1 MISFARILFRLL
13 LRLLFRAELRD
24 YTKPSGKTLI
34 VANHESFID
43 GLLLGAFLP
52 FSPTYLVHRTIATRW
67 YYKFLLS
74 FIDYLVVDS
83 TNPLALKSVIA
94 LLETGA
100 PVVIFPEGRITVT
113 GSRMKIY
120 DGPAFAAAK
129 AGAQVLPIHIDGPIN
144 SYFSRMPGDFPKRW
158 FPKITMT
165 MHAPL
170 PLPMP
175 EAPRARDRRR
185 MASEQLRRIMQ
196 IAELDSRKETTI
208 PDLFLD
214 QVKRFGKERPFVE
227 DVRGKE
233 ETFGDVLKMTLA
245 LGRLTAKWTREG
257 ERVGVL
263 MPTATPTA
271 AMILGMMA
279 MRRVPAM
286 LNYTSG
292 REGLENAC
300 RIAEIKTIYASRAFI
315 EKAKLT
321 AMMEQFSGAKVLYLE
336 DLRKHFGLFDK
347 LWLICF
353 ALRFPRAA
361 TMRSNP
367 KDTAVV
373 LFTSGSEGKPKGVAL
388 SHSSILANVAQVRAV
403 IEISH
408 QDKFL
413 NALPLFHSF
422 GLVAGLVIPM
432 AVGSRVFL
440 YPSPLHYRVI
450 PEILYDRDCT
460 VLFATSTFL
469 GNYAKFAHPYDFY
482 KLRYVVSGAEKLNE
496 DVRRLYF
503 EKFGVRILEGYGATE
518 CSPIIS
524 VNTPLSCEP
533 GSVGEPLPGIDCRL
547 APVEGIEQGGE
558 LHVRGPNVMMGY
570 FLDRAP
576 GVLQPPKSQ
585 FGEGW
590 YDTGDIVTIDGRRH
604 ITIQGRLKRFAKVA
618 GEMVSLEVVE
628 RIAHAASPKYL
639 HASVAVKEESR
650 GESIVLFTADAQL
663 KRERMVAAAREQGL
677 PEIAIPRRIVF
688 VEKVPL
694 LGSGKKDYTRM
705 QIMAADFTKKEAV
718 EK

>member
-1 MISFARILFRLL
+1 MIPVARIIIRFI
-13 LRLLFRAELRD
+13 LRLLFRAELRG
-24 YTKPSGKTLI
+24 YVKPVGKTLI
-34 VANHESFID
+34 VSNHQSFID

-52 FSPTYLVHRTIATRW
+52 FAPTYLVHSQIASKW
-67 YYKFLLS
+67 HFKILLS
-74 FIDYLVVDS
+74 FIDYLVIDS
-83 TNPLALKSVIA
+83 TSPLAMKSVIG
-94 LLETGA
+94 LLESGA

-113 GSRMKIY
+113 GSRMKVY

-129 AGAQVLPIHIDGPIN
+129 SGAQVLPIHIDGPVR
-144 SYFSRMPGDFPKRW
+144 SHFSRMPPDFPRQW
-158 FPKITMT
+158 FPKITLT
-165 MHAPL
+165 MHSPL

-175 EAPRARDRRR
+175 EAPRSRDRRR
-185 MASEQLRRIMQ
+185 LASEELRRIMQ
-196 IAELDSRKETTI
+196 IAEFDSRKETTI
-208 PDLFLD
+208 PDALLAT
-214 QVKRFGKERPFVE
+214 VKQFGKKRPFIE
-227 DVRGKE
+227 DIRGKE

-245 LGRLTAKWTREG
+245 LGRLTSKWTKQG

-271 AMILGMMA
+271 AMIIGMMA

-300 RIAEIKTIYASRAFI
+300 RIAEIKTIFASRAFI

-321 AMMEQFSGAKVLYLE
+321 AMMENFSAARVMYLE
-336 DLRKHFGLFDK
+336 DLRKHFGIVDK
-347 LWLICF
+347 LWLVLF

-361 TMRSNP
+361 MKRSKP
-367 KDTAVV
+367 EDMAVV

-388 SHSSILANVAQVRAV
+388 SHASILANCAQSRAV
-403 IEISH
+403 IEISYH
-408 QDKFL
+408 DKFL

-422 GLVAGLVIPM
+422 GLVAGLMLPM
-432 AVGSRVFL
+432 VCGARIFL

-469 GNYAKFAHPYDFY
+469 GNYARFAHPYDFY
-482 KLRYVVSGAEKLNE
+482 KIRYVVSGAEKLSE
-496 DVRRLYF
+496 EVRRFYF
-503 EKFGVRILEGYGATE
+503 EKVGIRILEGYGATE

-524 VNTPLSCEP
+524 VNTPFSCEP
-533 GSVGEPLPGIDCRL
+533 GSVGEPLPGIECQL
-547 APVEGIEQGGE
+547 ASVEGIENGGE

-570 FLDRAP
+570 FLAGAP

-590 YDTGDIVTIDGRRH
+590 YDTGDIVTMNARRH

-628 RIAHAASPKYL
+628 RIAAAASPKRT
-639 HASVAVKEESR
+639 HASAAVKEEAR
-650 GESIVLFTADAQL
+650 GESIVLFTDDPDL
-663 KRERMVAAAREQGL
+663 KREKLLAAAHENGL
-677 PEIAIPRRIVF
+677 PEFAIPRRVIHLD
-688 VEKVPL
+688 KVPL
-694 LGSGKKDYTRM
+694 LGNGKKDYVKL
-705 QIMAADFTKKEAV
+705 QAMAAETVKK
-718 EK
+718 

>member
-1 MISFARILFRLL
+1 MIPLARIIIRFMFRLL
-13 LRLLFRAELRD
+13 FGAELRG
-24 YTKPSGKTLI
+24 YVKPVGKTLI
-34 VANHESFID
+34 VSNHQSFID

-52 FSPTYLVHRTIATRW
+52 FAPTYLVHTTIASKW
-67 YYKFLLS
+67 HFKILLS
-74 FIDYLVVDS
+74 FIDHLVIDS
-83 TNPLALKSVIA
+83 TSPLAMKSVIA
-94 LLETGA
+94 LLESGA

-113 GSRMKIY
+113 GSRMKVY

-129 AGAQVLPIHIDGPIN
+129 SGAQVLPIHIDGPVY
-144 SYFSRMPGDFPKRW
+144 SHFSRMPPDFPRRW
-158 FPKITMT
+158 FPKITLT

-185 MASEQLRRIMQ
+185 LASEELRRIMQ
-196 IAELDSRKETTI
+196 IAEFDSRRETTI
-208 PDLFLD
+208 PDALLAS
-214 QVKRFGKERPFVE
+214 VKRFGKKRPFIE

-245 LGRLTAKWTREG
+245 LGRLTSKWTKEG

-271 AMILGMMA
+271 AMIIGMMS

-300 RIAEIKTIYASRAFI
+300 RIAEIKTIFASRAFI

-321 AMMEQFSGAKVLYLE
+321 AMMENFTAARVMYLE
-336 DLRKHFGLFDK
+336 DLRKHFGILDK
-347 LWLICF
+347 LWLILF
-353 ALRFPRAA
+353 ALRFPKAA
-361 TMRSNP
+361 MKRSRP
-367 KDTAVV
+367 QDMAVV

-388 SHSSILANVAQVRAV
+388 SHSSILANCAQSRAV
-403 IEISH
+403 IEISNN
-408 QDKFL
+408 DKFL

-422 GLVAGLVIPM
+422 GLVAGLVLPM
-432 AVGSRVFL
+432 VCGSRIFL

-450 PEILYDRDCT
+450 PEIIYDRDCT

-469 GNYAKFAHPYDFY
+469 GNYARFAHPYDFY
-482 KLRYVVSGAEKLNE
+482 KIRYVVSGAEKLSE
-496 DVRRLYF
+496 EVRRFYF
-503 EKFGVRILEGYGATE
+503 EKVGIRILEGYGATE

-524 VNTPLSCEP
+524 VNTPFSCEP
-533 GSVGEPLPGIDCRL
+533 GSVGEPLPGIECKL
-547 APVEGIEQGGE
+547 APVEGIENGGE

-570 FLDRAP
+570 FLAAAP

-590 YDTGDIVTIDGRRH
+590 YDTGDIVTMNARRH

-628 RIAHAASPKYL
+628 RIAAAASPKRT
-639 HASVAVKEESR
+639 HASAAVKEEAR
-650 GESIVLFTADAQL
+650 GESIVLFTDDPDL
-663 KRERMVAAAREQGL
+663 KRERLLAAAHENGL
-677 PEIAIPRRIVF
+677 PEFAIPRRVIHLD
-688 VEKVPL
+688 KVPL
-694 LGSGKKDYTRM
+694 LGNGKKDYVKL
-705 QIMAADFTKKEAV
+705 QVMAAETVKK
-718 EK
+718 